1 MHGLPGSAVI
11 HRKYAWPAGPSSCA
25 RTLQAASEARASR
38 GPCISKK
45 QTLEALVRLIGRV
58 PKASPVFRT
67 CRNRCLEC
75 QPTCSCTGCSSVH
88 SQSRVRASRSA
99 PGPSAHMVARCE
111 CGATRRSPPGRPCVE
126 SRNPGM
132 TPGPLGTCWLAW
144 RGVSQ
149 PGYDARP
156 WLAWT
161 VRQERPWLFCEP
173 QCVR

>member
-1 MHGLPGSAVI
+1 MHGLSGSAVI
-11 HRKYAWPAGPSSCA
+11 RRKSAWPAGPSSCA

-38 GPCISKK
+38 GPCMSKK
-45 QTLEALVRLIGRV
+45 QTLGALVRLIGRV

-75 QPTCSCTGCSSVH
+75 QLTCSCTGCSSVH

-111 CGATRRSPPGRPCVE
+111 CAAIRRSPPGSPGVE

-132 TPGPLGTCWLAW
+132 TPGPLGTCWMTMAWSLAI
-144 RGVSQ
+144 
-149 PGYDARP
+149 GYDARP
-156 WLAWT
+156 W
-161 VRQERPWLFCEP
+161 
-173 QCVR
+173 

>member
-1 MHGLPGSAVI
+1 M
-11 HRKYAWPAGPSSCA
+11 
-25 RTLQAASEARASR
+25 
-38 GPCISKK
+38 SKK

-75 QPTCSCTGCSSVH
+75 QLTCSCTGCSSVH

-111 CGATRRSPPGRPCVE
+111 CAAIRRSPPGSPGVE

-132 TPGPLGTCWLAW
+132 TPGPLGTCWMTMAWSLATRVRRPAMASVDRSARAALAVSW
-144 RGVSQ
+144 TTVCTLKRRGRGLEVCPQNNWVS
-149 PGYDARP
+149 GSRV
-156 WLAWT
+156 W
-161 VRQERPWLFCEP
+161 
-173 QCVR
+173 